1 MYDRVCVQCVGDK
14 LIFVRICL
22 VLEGEEIFKQY
33 CGRGIEYNVR
43 VFAVRFKIIFLV

>member
-1 MYDRVCVQCVGDK
+1 MCGR
-14 LIFVRICL
+14 LIDFVRICI

-43 VFAVRFKIIFLV
+43 VFAVRFKIVFLV